1 MVNTRRGSP
10 APPCS
15 RRSSGGSAATATA
28 SAAAGRTAAAVTAA
42 NVSYT
47 TAPTVNTNPPVL
59 SVLMDP
65 FARDIDLNT
74 KAGFSTFTA
83 AVKAEEGWT
92 PLKVVVLNAKELWEL
107 FDQKKSMYS
116 WKVCYVPT
124 AGTGGQVAN
133 ATTAAARGRNKI
145 DLQDFRDLMSVEY
158 NKKVTLSHVKA
169 YASWYYGDDTQTLAE
184 HPTGV
189 QLTVEFCDPNAPGD
203 QGEINAYKIQLCISS
218 AIVFQRSR
226 ITSKLKH
233 FVPSSLVKTSLC
245 TGVIT
250 SSKRST
256 MD

>member
-10 APPCS
+10 APPRS

-133 ATTAAARGRNKI
+133 ATTAAAGRRNKI
-145 DLQDFRDLMSVEY
+145 DLQDFRDLMSVKY
-158 NKKVTLSHVKA
+158 NKKVTLSHVGAQFYDNTCYLEDLFRALESATCEEFRLVFKGQKNL
-169 YASWYYGDDTQTLAE
+169 WIKQT
-184 HPTGV
+184 PGV
-189 QLTVEFCDPNAPGD
+189 DKHSMTADLLHTYTNLNHEGTSIHVT
-203 QGEINAYKIQLCISS
+203 KL
-218 AIVFQRSR
+218 IVLF
-226 ITSKLKH
+226 
-233 FVPSSLVKTSLC
+233 
-245 TGVIT
+245 
-250 SSKRST
+250 
-256 MD
+256 D